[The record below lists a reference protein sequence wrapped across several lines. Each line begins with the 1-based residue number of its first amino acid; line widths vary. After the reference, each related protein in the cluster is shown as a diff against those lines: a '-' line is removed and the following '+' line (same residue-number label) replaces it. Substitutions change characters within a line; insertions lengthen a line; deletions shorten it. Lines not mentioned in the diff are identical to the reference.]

1 MLNYSSRKNRRNKI
15 ILLWVPLVTMILSF
29 GIIVLSAIGI
39 LRIDRNAVFSS
50 VSPME
55 KGKADTDVVLS
66 VDEAEVMKY
75 IGTESAASDTTMV
88 ETTNSSAIKEP
99 SDGEPISD
107 DDIRNCILKE
117 TEKVGDEYFEDV
129 LFVGDSRMLGLS
141 MSCKDSKATFYAAV
155 ALSINQIDTKKAI
168 KANINGEQVNLT
180 VMEAIE
186 NDKKQYD
193 KIYLMFGLNELGWS
207 YPSAFIKSMKSAI
220 DRLADDYPDAKFCV
234 MAIMPITEDASAS
247 IYKGTAANER
257 IREYNSMLLKMAS
270 ENGLSYLDTYGLFA
284 DENGCLPSGY
294 AGDGVHLYSEY
305 NKKLMDYIS
314 THTMENAAKAAE

>member
-15 ILLWVPLVTMILSF
+15 ILLWIPLTTMILCF

-39 LRIDRNAVFSS
+39 LRIDKNAVFAP

-55 KGKADTDVVLS
+55 KGRADTDVVLS
-66 VDEAEVMKY
+66 VDEAEIMNY
-75 IGTESAASDTTMV
+75 IGTESTVSDTTME
-88 ETTNSSAIKEP
+88 ETTNSSAIKDP
-99 SDGEPISD
+99 NGDEPISD

-186 NDKKQYD
+186 NDKKQYN

-207 YPSAFIKSMKSAI
+207 YPSVFIKSMKSAI
-220 DRLADDYPDAKFCV
+220 DRLAEDYPDAKFCV
-234 MAIMPITEDASAS
+234 MAIMPIAEDASAS

-314 THTMENAAKAAE
+314 THAMENAAKAAE

>member
-15 ILLWVPLVTMILSF
+15 ILLWVPLITMTLSF

-39 LRIDRNAVFSS
+39 LRVDKNAVFTS
-50 VSPME
+50 VAPME

-66 VDEAEVMKY
+66 VDEAEAKIY
-75 IGTESAASDTTMV
+75 IDKVNAVKDKNAE
-88 ETTNSSAIKEP
+88 ETTSADSPAET
-99 SDGEPISD
+99 DGDAPISD
-107 DDIRNCILKE
+107 GDIRSCILKE
-117 TEKVGDEYFEDV
+117 TEKVGDDYFEDT
-129 LFVGDSRMLGLS
+129 LFIGDSRMLGLS

-168 KANINGEQVNLT
+168 KASVNGEQVNLT
-180 VMEAIE
+180 VMEAVE
-186 NDKKQYD
+186 KDTKQYN

-207 YPSAFIKSMKSAI
+207 YPSAFIKSVKSAT
-220 DRLADDYPDAKFCV
+220 DRLAEDYPNAKFCI
-234 MAIMPITEDASAS
+234 MAIMPIAEDASAS
-247 IYKGTAANER
+247 IYKGFAANER

-270 ENGLSYLDTYGLFA
+270 ENGFSYLDTYSLFA

-294 AGDGVHLYSEY
+294 AGDGVHLYSDY

-314 THTMENAAKAAE
+314 THAIEESTASAE